1 MPMRSRLSGI
11 VVGAALVVGFIADLM
26 MPESGMSAALTRG
39 LGVSSIG
46 LALWMLTR
54 IAR

>member
-1 MPMRSRLSGI
+1 MWMPSRLSGI
-11 VVGAALVVGFIADLM
+11 AVGAALALGFVADLM

-39 LGVSSIG
+39 LGASSIG

>member
-1 MPMRSRLSGI
+1 MRMPIQLSGI
-11 VVGAALVVGFIADLM
+11 AVAAALVVGFVADLM

-39 LGVSSIG
+39 LGASSIG